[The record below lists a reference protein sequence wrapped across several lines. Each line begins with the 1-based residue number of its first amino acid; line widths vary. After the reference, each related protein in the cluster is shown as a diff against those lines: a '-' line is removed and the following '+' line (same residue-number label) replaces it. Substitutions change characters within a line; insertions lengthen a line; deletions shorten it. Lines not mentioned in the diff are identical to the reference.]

1 MIELV
6 EGGPTTTTARLSC
19 TFQSLL
25 SILPLVHVS
34 CCKEIHKCSFF
45 AEGPDQNAQQA
56 QESPFLHWAHLESW
70 ILKLDLVI
78 DGFCLNRVDWNR
90 CTVHHSYEC
99 NFVTC
104 IWHKCDITLVNC
116 FLGIL
121 RRFFWHKRDGKI
133 SQSVIG
139 LRPNPTSVDQTQ
151 FHLWSRPWPV
161 CTVVHCMYSTV
172 LCVCVVPCIKVCG
185 T

>member
-1 MIELV
+1 MITTPPYKEQLVLLGTPFKSRIKMIEIV

-25 SILPLVHVS
+25 SILTLVHVS

-78 DGFCLNRVDWNR
+78 DGFCLNRFDWNR
-90 CTVHHSYEC
+90 STVHHSHEC
-99 NFVTC
+99 DFVTC
-104 IWHKCDITLVNC
+104 IWHKYDITLMNC
-116 FLGIL
+116 CWEYWAGFLRQKG
-121 RRFFWHKRDGKI
+121 W
-133 SQSVIG
+133 
-139 LRPNPTSVDQTQ
+139 
-151 FHLWSRPWPV
+151 
-161 CTVVHCMYSTV
+161 
-172 LCVCVVPCIKVCG
+172 
-185 T
+185 